1 MRKDVPIEKLH
12 ANPFRR
18 IEQYPIQEEKVE
30 ALVESIEQTG
40 FWNNLVCRE
49 AEDHGYQIA
58 YGHHRLEA
66 LFRFADK
73 VDEQIT
79 VNVEVKGLSDK
90 EMLKIMARE
99 NMEEW
104 GSDAWIDLETVRS
117 TVEAYADG
125 RIQLE
130 DPRKPGV
137 NKSSLRWAPS
147 FVQGEPG
154 RSGGQAPYT
163 ARTVASF
170 LGWMKPSGRA
180 QEKVKQ
186 TLSALEL
193 IEQGIIEEGSV
204 RGMNI
209 TELRALVTQTR
220 KRLTQEKEAAENL
233 KKEAEEVEQ
242 QAEEASDQH
251 EKEAAQKRKQ
261 ELEQK
266 VEQHEQR
273 AKEQAKQQAEEVS
286 EQLQNNEK
294 GANEVL
300 REDPTPEAPEPD
312 QEDPA
317 DKRVRANEILDTIT
331 MQVGNTLAEGSNLR
345 EKVDELGR
353 LVDEGFLREEQVEDV
368 VSVLRMLSDRA
379 DSLADDLEYREVEY
393 EVSLS

>member
-73 VDEQIT
+73 VDERIT
-79 VNVEVKGLSDK
+79 VNVEVKDLSDK

-117 TVEAYADG
+117 TVEAYAEGKID
-125 RIQLE
+125 LE
-130 DPRKPGV
+130 APKDLNPNQR
-137 NKSSLRWAPS
+137 RFAPS
-147 FVQGEPG
+147 FVQGRRPSPE
-154 RSGGQAPYT
+154 RAYPYT
-163 ARTVASF
+163 SGTISRF
-170 LGWMKPSGRA
+170 LGWVTDSGRPK
-180 QEKVKQ
+180 EKTRYALQ
-186 TLSALEL
+186 ALSL
-193 IEQGIIEEGSV
+193 IERGLLEVSQV
-204 RGMNI
+204 RGLSS
-209 TELRALVTQTR
+209 TELRAIVNKTR
-220 KRLTQEKEAAENL
+220 KRHKQEKKAAQSLKQEAKEAEQQAEDASNPQEKEAA
-233 KKEAEEVEQ
+233 K
-242 QAEEASDQH
+242 DR
-251 EKEAAQKRKQ
+251 KRD
-261 ELEQK
+261 LEQK
-266 VEQHEQR
+266 AEQHERR
-273 AKEQAKQQAEEVS
+273 AKQQAKEQAEEVS
-286 EQLQNNEK
+286 EQLQNDEK
-294 GANEVL
+294 GAKEVL
-300 REDPTPEAPEPD
+300 REDSTPEAPEPD
-312 QEDPA
+312 EDAPE

-331 MQVGNTLAEGSNLR
+331 MQVGNTLAEGSKLR

-379 DSLADDLEYREVEY
+379 DSLADDLEHREVEY